1 MQAQELVDSYPSDV
15 APVERDDKGRIR
27 KGSGA
32 LNPSGLD
39 RRKARML
46 RQLDD
51 LTPRA
56 IARLGRLLDSENEAV
71 ALASVKEILDRNLGK
86 AKATLQVD
94 VVQTHQI
101 HLQALE
107 EIAARKRN
115 QLLASQT
122 IDAVALQHDAET
134 GSIIPV
140 MRNAVQ
146 HNASDA
152 IDDMTEAV
160 EPPVPPPPP
169 GAAALAPT
177 APHTEEK

>member
-1 MQAQELVDSYPSDV
+1 MIDAQDV
-15 APVERDDKGRIR
+15 ANKAIDAPVTRDAHGRVT
-27 KGSGA
+27 SGR

-39 RRKARML
+39 RKKARML
-46 RQLDD
+46 RQLED

-115 QLLASQT
+115 QLLSAQT
-122 IDAVALQHDAET
+122 IDGVAVQHDDNS

-140 MRNAVQ
+140 MRSAVQ
-146 HNASDA
+146 HNES
-152 IDDMTEAV
+152 EAV
-160 EPPVPPPPP
+160 DPPVPPSPP
-169 GAAALAPT
+169 GAAAVAPT

>member
-15 APVERDDKGRIR
+15 APVERDDKGRIK

-46 RQLDD
+46 RQLED

-56 IARLGRLLDSENEAV
+56 IARLGRLVESENEAV
-71 ALASVKEILDRNLGK
+71 ALGAVREVLDRNLGK
-86 AKATLQVD
+86 AKATVQVD
-94 VVQTHQI
+94 VTQTHI
-101 HLQALE
+101 LHLQALE
-107 EIAARKRN
+107 HIAERKRN

-122 IDAVALQHDAET
+122 IDAIAVQQDAET

-140 MRNAVQ
+140 MRNAAQ
-146 HNASDA
+146 HNAN
-152 IDDMTEAV
+152 EAV
-160 EPPVPPPPP
+160 DPPPDPLPP